1 MELLPVQ
8 LRAIRYEAEGIS
20 TFEFR
25 STGAQPL
32 PPFTAGAH
40 IDLHLASGLVRSY
53 SLCNSQDESDRYV
66 VGVNR
71 DRNSRGG
78 SRLMHDTL
86 KVGTVLNISAPRN
99 NFPLDETAPHSMLI
113 GGGIGITPMLC
124 MLRRLESLGRPWT
137 LHYCA
142 RNRASAAFVDELT
155 ALQAGSK
162 VGTLH
167 LHFDDESNGQFL
179 SLQKVVAEAPAGA
192 HFYCCGPL
200 PMLAAYEEATRD
212 LPPGR
217 MHVEYFSA
225 KEAPSTSGGF
235 VVELAN
241 SGKTIEVP
249 EGKTI
254 LDMLLDAGVDVP
266 YSCMEGVCASC
277 ETRVIEGV
285 PDHRDLVLTKEEQA
299 SNKVMMVC
307 CSGSKSP
314 KLVLDL

>member
-1 MELLPVQ
+1 MELFPVQ
-8 LRAIRYEAEGIS
+8 LRAIRYEADGVN

-25 STGAQPL
+25 TTDGRPL
-32 PPFTAGAH
+32 PPFKAGAH
-40 IDLHLASGLVRSY
+40 IDLHLATGLVRSY
-53 SLCNSQDESDRYV
+53 SLCNSQDENDRYV

-86 KVGTVLNISAPRN
+86 KVGTVLQISAPRN
-99 NFPLDETAPHSMLI
+99 NFPLNEAAPHSVLI

-124 MLRRLESLGRPWT
+124 MLRRLESLGQPWT

-155 ALQAGSK
+155 ALQANSK
-162 VGTLH
+162 VGTLQ
-167 LHFDDESNGQFL
+167 LHFDDQANGQFL
-179 SLQKVVAEAPAGA
+179 SLEKVVAESPEGA

-200 PMLAAYEEATRD
+200 PMLAAYEAATAG
-212 LPPGR
+212 LPSER
-217 MHVEYFSA
+217 VHVEYFTA

-235 VVELAN
+235 VVELAR
-241 SGKTIEVP
+241 SGKTVEVP

-254 LDMLLDAGVDVP
+254 LDVLLDAGVDVP

-307 CSGSKSP
+307 CSGSKTP